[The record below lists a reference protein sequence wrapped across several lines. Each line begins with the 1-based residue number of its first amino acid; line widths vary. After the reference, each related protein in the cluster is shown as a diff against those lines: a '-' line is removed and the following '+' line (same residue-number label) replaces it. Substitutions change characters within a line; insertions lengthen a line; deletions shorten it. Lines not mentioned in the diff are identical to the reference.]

1 MIGCSVFEENNNFV
15 CEREREHEM
24 KKERFR
30 YVDVQ
35 VAFME
40 MWAEV
45 FLFIFVH
52 LSAYKRR
59 SSDIFIYQCIT

>member
-1 MIGCSVFEENNNFV
+1 
-15 CEREREHEM
+15 M

-45 FLFIFVH
+45 FVFIFVH